1 MLCKANTSSA
11 TRSGYRVIK
20 QYDNKK
26 KFNLSKVLVT
36 SIYGHEDLIEY
47 LSDFRTQD
55 KMGGVHYYPSGA
67 LCWFE
72 TNQYGDSTGSLY
84 YVKKIP
90 DMKLLE
96 IPRRQRGFRKLL
108 MQQNLKLTLK
118 DKFTKERND
127 TEQWNYPKPRFN
139 MK

>member
-1 MLCKANTSSA
+1 M
-11 TRSGYRVIK
+11 
-20 QYDNKK
+20 
-26 KFNLSKVLVT
+26 
-36 SIYGHEDLIEY
+36 YGHDDLLDY

-72 TNQYGDSTGSLY
+72 TNQYGDPTGAVY
-84 YVKKIP
+84 YVRKIP
-90 DMKLLE
+90 DMELLD

-108 MQQNLKLTLK
+108 QQQNKKLSVK
-118 DKFTKERND
+118 EKFVKERAD
-127 TEQWNYPKPRFN
+127 TEEWNFPKLRLN